1 MLEPGVRGVDALT
14 RGGCSFSRVAANLA
28 ASIGQTNRPGRF
40 VIFSLGSEG
49 YVCYADRAYDFV
61 HHHEANYQRDV
72 VYVDHD

>member
-14 RGGCSFSRVAANLA
+14 RGGCSFGRVAANLA
-28 ASIGQTNRPGRF
+28 ASIGQDKSARAFRH
-40 VIFSLGSEG
+40 FSLGSGG